1 MLFVEQLYGKHHD
14 KAHQN
19 DDVGKDVGKDVSIFY
34 TESIKG
40 AMTRR
45 EAILDLIRNNPSIS
59 ASEIAIILKVSA
71 RTIERDFDWLKDR
84 GIIVREGSGKVLGLM
99 ADGLLWKNQ
108 MMDYLSE

>member
-1 MLFVEQLYGKHHD
+1 MLLVEQLYGKPHD

-19 DDVGKDVGKDVSIFY
+19 EDVGKDVSIFY

-45 EAILDLIRNNPSIS
+45 KAILDLIRNNPSIS

-71 RTIERDFDWLKDR
+71 RTIEQDFDWLKDR
-84 GIIVREGSGKVLGLM
+84 GIIVREGSRS
-99 ADGLLWKNQ
+99 DGRWIAVENQ

>member
-1 MLFVEQLYGKHHD
+1 MLLVEQLYGKPHD

-19 DDVGKDVGKDVSIFY
+19 EDVGKDVSIFY

-45 EAILDLIRNNPSIS
+45 KAILDLIRNNPSIS

-71 RTIERDFDWLKDR
+71 RTIEQDFDWLKDR
-84 GIIVREGSGKVLGLM
+84 GIIVREGSRS
-99 ADGLLWKNQ
+99 DGRWIVVENQ